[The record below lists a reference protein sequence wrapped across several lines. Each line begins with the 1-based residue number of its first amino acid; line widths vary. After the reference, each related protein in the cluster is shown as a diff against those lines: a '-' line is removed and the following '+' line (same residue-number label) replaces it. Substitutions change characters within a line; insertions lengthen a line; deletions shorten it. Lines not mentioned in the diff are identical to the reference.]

1 MICNH
6 TSWLDIFVNMSIYLP
21 SFVARAEVKDI
32 PLIGKFT
39 DYLESVYVYL
49 DKKDKSKNN
58 TVERI
63 TEH

>member
-1 MICNH
+1 
-6 TSWLDIFVNMSIYLP
+6 MSIYLP

-49 DKKDKSKNN
+49 DKKDRSKNN

-63 TEH
+63 TQH